1 MRRSSI
7 ALMIAAATLSCQA
20 AAQSYP
26 TRPISLMVPAPPGG
40 PTDIVG
46 RIIGQMLVEQI
57 GQQIVIENRGG
68 AGNTI
73 GTAVVAKAKPDGYSL
88 VVGSPSALSISPN
101 LYKNIPYDPNR
112 DFTPIGMI
120 ARTAT
125 VLVAHPSLP
134 VKTVKD
140 AVALA
145 KSRPGE
151 INFASGG
158 NGTLSH
164 LTMELFRLTTDIKV
178 LHVPYKGSG
187 PATVDLLGGQ
197 VQMMFH
203 ILPLSVPHVR
213 ANKLRALA
221 ATSLERSPLLPEVP
235 TMEQSGLKGFEVTTW
250 YGLFGPAGLPKDVV
264 QRLGSAL
271 QAALKVPANIKR
283 LDDQGLDPAFSTPE
297 ALAATVASELARWG
311 KVVRAANVTI
321 N

>member
-1 MRRSSI
+1 MRGIRI
-7 ALMIAAATLSCQA
+7 VLMAAVSTFAGHA
-20 AAQSYP
+20 AGQSYP
-26 TRPISLMVPAPPGG
+26 TRPISLMVPAPAGG

-46 RIIGQMLVEQI
+46 RVIAHMLAEQI
-57 GQQIVIENRGG
+57 GQQVVVENRGG

-101 LYKNIPYDPNR
+101 LYKKMPYDAAK

-125 VLVAHPSLP
+125 VLVVHPSLP
-134 VKTVKD
+134 VKSVKES
-140 AVALA
+140 VALA
-145 KSRPGE
+145 KARPGE
-151 INFASGG
+151 LNFASGG

-164 LTMELFRLTTDIKV
+164 LTMELFRLTTGIKV

-187 PATVDLLGGQ
+187 PATTDLLAGEM
-197 VQMMFH
+197 QMMFH

-221 ATSLERSPLLPEVP
+221 ATSVERSALLPEVP

-250 YGLFGPAGLPKDVV
+250 YGLFGPAGLSKDVV
-264 QRLGSAL
+264 QKLNATL
-271 QAALKVPANIKR
+271 EAAVKLPANAKR
-283 LDDQGLDPAFSTPE
+283 LNDQGLDPAYSTPE
-297 ALAATVASELARWG
+297 SLGTTVTSELAKWG
-311 KVVRAANVTI
+311 KVVRAAGVTI

>member
-7 ALMIAAATLSCQA
+7 ALMIAAATFTCQA

-26 TRPISLMVPAPPGG
+26 NRPISLMVPAPPGG

-101 LYKNIPYDPNR
+101 LYKNIPYDPTR
-112 DFTPIGMI
+112 DFTPVGMI

-125 VLVAHPSLP
+125 VLVAHPALP
-134 VKTVKD
+134 VKTVKES
-140 AVALA
+140 VALA

-187 PATVDLLGGQ
+187 PATIDLLGGQ

-235 TMEQSGLKGFEVTTW
+235 TMAESGLKGFEVTTW
-250 YGLFGPAGLPKDVV
+250 YGIFGPAGLPKDVV

-271 QAALKVPANIKR
+271 EAALKVPANVKR
-283 LDDQGLDPAFSTPE
+283 LHDQGLDPAFSTPE
-297 ALAATVASELARWG
+297 ALAATVASELAKWG
-311 KVVRAANVTI
+311 KVVRAANVTV